1 VVIVEGESQ
10 PHCTN
15 DVLSKDKVAIPQLSV
30 EALFISATTIEAAPA
45 ALS

>member
-1 VVIVEGESQ
+1 MSYLK
-10 PHCTN
+10 TK
-15 DVLSKDKVAIPQLSV
+15 SIPQLSV